1 MEIELFKQFQYEL
14 FAEAKRLVPIT
25 YDRNDLFF
33 HDVEIYEKKLD
44 KKFYKFKT
52 SIRLLLIGLCGMKF
66 DGKEYDKEA
75 VDIMHSIEHHK
86 KVVEHDN
93 KIYKVKFEKYVDLIA
108 NDIINNKKIY
118 KKKSVFE
125 LIPILAQKYFDFHND
140 EVEYTAIVLYLNSSL
155 MKSGYKL
162 TTTELSSL
170 VNI

>member
-1 MEIELFKQFQYEL
+1 
-14 FAEAKRLVPIT
+14 
-25 YDRNDLFF
+25 
-33 HDVEIYEKKLD
+33 
-44 KKFYKFKT
+44 
-52 SIRLLLIGLCGMKF
+52 MKF

-86 KVVEHDN
+86 EVVEHDN

-108 NDIINNKKIY
+108 NDIINNKNIY

-125 LIPILAQKYFDFHND
+125 LIPILAQKYLDFHND
-140 EVEYTAIVLYLNSSL
+140 EVEHTAIVLYLNNSL